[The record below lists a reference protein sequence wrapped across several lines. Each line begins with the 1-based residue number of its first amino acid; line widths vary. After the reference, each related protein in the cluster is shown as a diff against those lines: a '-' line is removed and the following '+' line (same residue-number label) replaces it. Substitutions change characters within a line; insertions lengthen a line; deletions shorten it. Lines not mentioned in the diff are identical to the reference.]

1 MFLVFNKLDESSVL
15 TICNLVFYPNLL
27 MNQLY
32 NHKILIVE
40 DEKIIAKDLELRLV
54 NMNYDIVASV
64 SSGKEALATVR
75 NHKVDLILMD
85 IMIDGEIDGIETAEL
100 IHQQMDVPII
110 YLTAYAD
117 ESTFERAKLSD
128 PFGYLLKPFQERDLD
143 LTIRTVLQKFSFEK
157 QIKTSETRYRS
168 LFEQS
173 LDAIIV
179 FDNEGKI
186 LDANRAASDIYSF
199 RLDKME
205 EYHLYHLVQPKER
218 LQLHANLK
226 NFIQEGEIKGRYRF
240 IDKFLS
246 IKYIEYQAKANYL
259 PGHHL
264 AVIRD
269 ITQSVNDQR
278 QIENL
283 AKFPSEAP
291 HPTLRISISGDII
304 YANKAAN
311 IFLNE
316 WRLKYGNSIP
326 NNLRDRLSNLNAID
340 NTLTLSLNIQ
350 NRYFLLLFVFVP
362 KGEYINIYAT
372 DITQQKQSERIINH
386 QKDIMELIAKG
397 ENLPSV
403 LDRICAKL
411 QQFMP
416 EALPSIHIFDDSTKQ
431 LTFASGPRLPL
442 NFVASFQKMG
452 VGKYQTSVGA
462 SAQIKDLVIVEEV
475 SEDINW
481 RDKIKEANE
490 AGIRSSW
497 SLPVLG
503 QKDEL
508 LAVISLFHKDPHKP
522 TSTEITLVNMACKL
536 TSIAV
541 EREQNYQSLTKH
553 SLAFENI
560 SDAVVL
566 TDNEGLITE
575 WSPSAERL
583 FRFKKGEI
591 LGKKIHEA
599 PFFIH
604 PEMVEKV
611 VESAFFDPL
620 DDEIKYSSEVDF
632 IKKDGE
638 KGTAEL
644 NVVKLKDLTG
654 AIIGRL
660 RVVRDITQKKKVE
673 QALRTSENYLKA
685 IFDNTIQSFILL
697 DLEFKILTFNKEASD
712 FIGEFT
718 GKRIASGEP
727 LTDYWYQN
735 EIEKYV
741 SVSAMAQGGE
751 YVKYEEYI
759 DSLPSGPVWLEINF
773 LPVYDQENRLTS
785 ICFTALDISE
795 RKHAELEL
803 ASSEARFRSLVQNS
817 SDIVTVLDSNGKIT
831 YTSESTERMLGYK
844 SEGLIGSS
852 LSKLVLAEDRDKYAE
867 VLGEVINDG
876 INNHSI
882 EYQINDAD
890 GKVMYLESVMNNLLS
905 DKSVQGV
912 VVNSRDITQ
921 RKETENK
928 LMQTNFE
935 LDSFVYR
942 ASHDLRAPLRS
953 VLGLLNLIR
962 MEPKEEQKSA
972 YVHLAEKSINK
983 LDSFIL
989 DLTNFSRNTRL
1000 EIELEVIDFK
1010 SLIDECIDNLKY
1022 MENAEKVRSIIEI
1035 EQTIPFF
1042 SDSGRIAILFQNL
1055 ISNSIKYHKACPDS
1069 FVRIAVKTSNEGVDI
1084 VVSDNGKGIS
1094 PEYIDRIFEMF
1105 FRASEDSY
1113 GSGLGLYITSQ
1124 VVEKL
1129 HGKINVESVFN
1140 EGSTF
1145 HVFLPH
1151 INKENEKQNVAD
1163 ANKANI
1169 AVG

>member
-1 MFLVFNKLDESSVL
+1 
-15 TICNLVFYPNLL
+15 
-27 MNQLY
+27 MNQPY
-32 NHKILIVE
+32 SHKILIVE
-40 DEKIIAKDLELRLV
+40 DEKIIAKDLELRLIQ
-54 NMNYDIVASV
+54 MNYDVVASV

-75 NHKVDLILMD
+75 SHKVDLILMD
-85 IMIDGEIDGIETAEL
+85 IMIDGDIDGIETAEL
-100 IHQQMDVPII
+100 IHQQMDVPVI

-117 ESTFERAKLSD
+117 ERTFERAKLSD

-157 QIKTSETRYRS
+157 QIKASETRYRS

-173 LDAIIV
+173 LDAIII
-179 FDNEGKI
+179 FDDEGKI
-186 LDANRAASDIYSF
+186 LDANKAASDIYSF
-199 RLDKME
+199 RLEKLN
-205 EYHLYHLVQPKER
+205 EYQLSHLVQPKER
-218 LQLHANLK
+218 MQLQANLK
-226 NFIQEGEIKGRYRF
+226 TFLSDGEIKGRYRF

-259 PGHHL
+259 PGNHL

-269 ITQSVNDQR
+269 ITQSVTDQR

-291 HPTLRISISGDII
+291 HPTLRISTSGDII

-316 WRLKYGNSIP
+316 WKPKYDNSIP
-326 NNLRDRLSNLNAID
+326 NNLKDRLSNMNAVD
-340 NTLTLSLNIQ
+340 STLTLSLNIK
-350 NRYFLLLFVFVP
+350 NRYFLLLFVYVP
-362 KGEYINIYAT
+362 KGDYINIYAT

-416 EALPSIHIFDDSTKQ
+416 EALPSIHLYDDSTKQ

-452 VGKYQTSVGA
+452 VGKNQTTVGTA
-462 SAQIKDLVIVEEV
+462 AFTKDLVIVEDVFEEP
-475 SEDINW
+475 SW
-481 RDKIKEANE
+481 KDKLNEANV

-503 QKDEL
+503 QNDEL
-508 LAVISLFHKDPHKP
+508 LAVISLFHKDLHKP
-522 TSTEITLVNMACKL
+522 STSEITLVNMACKL
-536 TSIAV
+536 TGIAV

-566 TDNEGLITE
+566 TDNDGLITE

-583 FRFKKGEI
+583 FRFRKGEI
-591 LGKKIHEA
+591 LGKKIYEA
-599 PFFIH
+599 PFFAD
-604 PEMVEKV
+604 PVSVEHS
-611 VESAFFDPL
+611 VESAFHDPL
-620 DDEIKYSSEVDF
+620 DDDIKFSSEVDF
-632 IKKDGE
+632 VKKDGE
-638 KGTAEL
+638 IGTAEL

-660 RVVRDITQKKKVE
+660 RVIRDITQKKKVE
-673 QALRTSENYLKA
+673 KALRTSENYLKA

-697 DLEFKILTFNKEASD
+697 DLEFHILTFNKEASD
-712 FIGEFT
+712 FIAELT
-718 GKRIASGEP
+718 GKKLVSGEP

-735 EIEKYV
+735 EIEKYI

-751 YVKYEEYI
+751 YVKYEEYLEG
-759 DSLPSGPVWLEINF
+759 LPSGPIWLEINF

-817 SDIVTVLDSNGKIT
+817 SDIVTVLDRTGNIT
-831 YTSESTERMLGYK
+831 YTSESTGRMLGYK
-844 SEGLIGSS
+844 SEGLIGQEFTH
-852 LSKLVLAEDRDKYAE
+852 LVLNDDKDKFEE
-867 VLGEVINDG
+867 VLQDVVDNGEKD
-876 INNHSI
+876 HSI
-882 EYQINDAD
+882 EYQIKDAE
-890 GKVMYLESVMNNLLS
+890 GNVVYLESVMNNLLA
-905 DKSVQGV
+905 DNSVQGV

-962 MEPKEEQKSA
+962 MEPKEDQKSA
-972 YVHLAEKSINK
+972 YVNLAEKSINK

-1000 EIELEVIDFK
+1000 EVKQELIDFNGV
-1010 SLIDECIDNLKY
+1010 IAECIDNLKY
-1022 MENAEKVRSIIEI
+1022 MENADRVRSIIEI
-1035 EQTIPFF
+1035 DDSVSFL
-1042 SDSGRIAILFQNL
+1042 SDLGRMTILFQNL
-1055 ISNSIKYHKACPDS
+1055 ISNAIKYQRPGADS
-1069 FVRIAVKTSNEGVDI
+1069 FVRIAITTNETGARITVA
-1084 VVSDNGKGIS
+1084 DNGKGIS
-1094 PEYIDRIFEMF
+1094 KEYLDKIFEMF

-1113 GSGLGLYITSQ
+1113 GSGLGLYITRQ

-1129 HGKINVESVFN
+1129 HGKITVESVFN
-1140 EGSTF
+1140 EGTTF

-1151 INKENEKQNVAD
+1151 LIKQVTED
-1163 ANKANI
+1163 
-1169 AVG
+1169 GSES